1 MKKSLPFVLRLLS
14 NVKKLLPPLCFVPFL
29 RGFSASEFQKKS
41 FGRYSWLNLVKKVP
55 SSRIGAKSL
64 ILNFWIKSENWGTV
78 ISHIVLSMG
87 RNWKHLSRLSYFY
100 IILKWTEKLI
110 TYLCEHRHNP
120 TEEDSS
126 EKTPQVGTKIFNM
139 KLENRYFFNATD
151 PGGICEV
158 VNR

>member
-1 MKKSLPFVLRLLS
+1 M
-14 NVKKLLPPLCFVPFL
+14 N
-29 RGFSASEFQKKS
+29 
-41 FGRYSWLNLVKKVP
+41 
-55 SSRIGAKSL
+55 
-64 ILNFWIKSENWGTV
+64 
-78 ISHIVLSMG
+78 
-87 RNWKHLSRLSYFY
+87 
-100 IILKWTEKLI
+100 
-110 TYLCEHRHNP
+110 HRHNP